1 MPKPNPALLPRPALF
16 DVTIAKKSPINR
28 RIERIPLEQM
38 EARRQRATRDPA
50 RKGSNGSQ
58 RCCAAPAS

>member
-16 DVTIAKKSPINR
+16 DVTIADSTIDR
-28 RIERIPLEQM
+28 RIERVPLE
-38 EARRQRATRDPA
+38 ELELAPNARSPRR
-50 RKGSNGSQ
+50 GSSGLP